1 MFLAVQALSK
11 LNSEDSV
18 KLDRNFKKSAVIV
31 YILQT
36 TQSLVILRC
45 CFVEE
50 EKKFVKIYNAH
61 AQLLFFSLNLL
72 FSDVPVPVAVVVFLN
87 SLMSCGN
94 TPTWI
99 HVYVKHQSLFNNWWE
114 AEDFGDHKVFSGIE
128 GDQSSRNI
136 L

>member
-1 MFLAVQALSK
+1 M
-11 LNSEDSV
+11 
-18 KLDRNFKKSAVIV
+18 
-31 YILQT
+31 
-36 TQSLVILRC
+36 QSLVILRC

-99 HVYVKHQSLFNNWWE
+99 HVYVKHQSLFNNWWGGGG
-114 AEDFGDHKVFSGIE
+114 FWGSQGF
-128 GDQSSRNI
+128 QRNRGGSVVAQHI
-136 L
+136 VKGRGCYPKIDC